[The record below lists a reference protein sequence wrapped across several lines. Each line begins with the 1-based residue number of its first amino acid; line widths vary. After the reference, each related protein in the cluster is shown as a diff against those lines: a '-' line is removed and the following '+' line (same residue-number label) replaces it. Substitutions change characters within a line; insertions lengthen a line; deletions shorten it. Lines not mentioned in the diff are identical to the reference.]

1 MAQQFSRLAFLAI
14 ISLPAIAATNG
25 PESVESVAVGS
36 AQEMLEQAKQTVAF
50 VQDSARRS
58 KKIRDQAEKEGN
70 NKLVDCITGPYSSLN
85 TLQAVSTDRY
95 EALASLAAD
104 ADTANAAR
112 VFRAMVILRDK
123 ATALAA
129 QAEACTADGQLQEGS
144 SLVNANQDGVSNG
157 NETNP
162 LLADDESDIDPP
174 PTSPFQ

>member
-1 MAQQFSRLAFLAI
+1 MAQQFSRLAFLAF
-14 ISLPAIAATNG
+14 ISLPAGAATDS
-25 PESVESVAVGS
+25 PESVETVAVGS
-36 AQEMLEQAKQTVAF
+36 VEEMLDQAKQTVAF
-50 VQDSARRS
+50 VQDAIRRS
-58 KKIRDQAEKEGN
+58 KKIRDQAEKEGD

-95 EALASLAAD
+95 EELAALSASGD
-104 ADTANAAR
+104 SANAAR
-112 VFRAMVILRDK
+112 VFRALVILRDK

-157 NETNP
+157 DETNP
-162 LLADDESDIDPP
+162 LLGSDEADIDPP